1 VISLRGSTQH
11 PLLGIPPNPHR
22 EYQTAQIISLWLA
35 YSQHGMIY
43 RSLPRF
49 PSDHH
54 REHQH
59 DRVISP
65 QLASPQ
71 HATVIVNPLRSPP
84 LRHRESKSQRI
95 ESLRSINSQSA
106 TVLTHPLNLSTS
118 SPTRKNH
125 KPGAKKK
132 KSVPTRRIYHATHKA
147 SPERLEPKSRYR
159 TNNSPAFFTTYATT
173 GGMVSEHLQSIGFR
187 PPKVGQQHN
196 TRVPTN
202 QKP

>member
-132 KSVPTRRIYHATHKA
+132 ISTNEANLPRDAQSLPRTTRTQIPI
-147 SPERLEPKSRYR
+147 S
-159 TNNSPAFFTTYATT
+159 
-173 GGMVSEHLQSIGFR
+173 
-187 PPKVGQQHN
+187 
-196 TRVPTN
+196 N
-202 QKP
+202 Q